1 MNESTPTR
9 PLDTPH
15 YSLTYGVRLHNGLGT
30 ELGHPHVTVLLPE
43 GSDGTMALHRINGTP
58 DDIRARLL
66 ESLEAFFEIYADAS
80 WQPHGEAVRPSRA
93 AACEPARLRT
103 GALE

>member
-9 PLDTPH
+9 TLDTPH
-15 YSLTYGVRLHNGLGT
+15 YSLTYGVRLDKGLGT
-30 ELGHPHVTVLLPE
+30 ELAHPQVAVLLPD

-66 ESLEAFFEIYADAS
+66 ESLDAFFEIHAEAS
-80 WQPHGEAVRPSRA
+80 EQPH
-93 AACEPARLRT
+93 
-103 GALE
+103 